1 MTNFLI
7 SLKECQTHINK
18 ILKKYLYCF
27 SKNKTQLTLAM
38 EYGLCNG
45 GKRLRAF
52 LVYQVGALFK
62 IPKKNLDNIAAAIEC
77 IHAYSLI
84 HDDLPA
90 MDNGDLRRGLPS
102 CHVKYGEYL
111 AILAGDALQTLAFH
125 ILSSIDMPDVS
136 LLKRIKIISILA
148 NAIGGNGM
156 CLGQSLDLETQGL
169 PISIKK
175 LKTIHK
181 NKTGAL
187 IYAALNMTIL
197 AGNICDKKIT
207 YDLKKY
213 AQLIGLAFQIQD
225 DILNIIGT
233 AQKTGK
239 RQGSDK
245 KSHKNTYSSLLGLKK
260 AQKKALNL
268 YKQALITLE
277 YMNKL
282 GYNTKSLI
290 ALAHYFIIR
299 DQ

>member
-1 MTNFLI
+1 MVNFLLA
-7 SLKECQTHINK
+7 LKECQQHINK
-18 ILKKYLYCF
+18 ILKKYLYFF

-52 LVYQVGALFK
+52 LVYQVGELFK
-62 IPKKNLDNIAAAIEC
+62 IPKKNLDNIAASIEC

-90 MDNGDLRRGLPS
+90 MDNGILRRGLPS
-102 CHVKYGEYL
+102 CHIKYGEHL

-125 ILSSIDMPDVS
+125 ILSSIEMPN
-136 LLKRIKIISILA
+136 IISILA

-156 CLGQSLDLETQGL
+156 CLGQSLDLEKQGL
-169 PISIKK
+169 PISIKR
-175 LKTIHK
+175 LKRIHQ

-197 AGNICDKKIT
+197 AGKIYDKRIIN
-207 YDLKKY
+207 DLKKY

-225 DILNIIGT
+225 DILNVVGST
-233 AQKTGK
+233 KKTGK
-239 RQGSDK
+239 CQGSDEQL
-245 KSHKNTYSSLLGLKK
+245 HKNTYSSILGLKK

-290 ALAHYFIIR
+290 ELAHYFIVR

>member
-1 MTNFLI
+1 MTNFLL

-18 ILKKYLYCF
+18 ILKKYLYYF
-27 SKNKTQLTLAM
+27 STNKTRLTLAM

-52 LVYQVGALFK
+52 LVYQVGELLK

-90 MDNGDLRRGLPS
+90 MDNGNLRRGLPS

-125 ILSSIDMPDVS
+125 ILSSIDMPQVS

-156 CLGQSLDLETQGL
+156 CLGQSLDLETQGS

-175 LKTIHK
+175 LKIIHK

-197 AGNICDKKIT
+197 AGNIYDKRIT

-213 AQLIGLAFQIQD
+213 ARLIGLAFQIQD
-225 DILNIIGT
+225 DILNITGT
-233 AQKTGK
+233 TQKTGK
-239 RQGSDK
+239 CQGSDK
-245 KSHKNTYSSLLGLKK
+245 QLNKNTYTSLLGLKK
-260 AQKKALNL
+260 ARKKALNL

-290 ALAHYFIIR
+290 TLAHYFIVR